1 MYAKEGG
8 TISSPS
14 PPTSASLTL
23 PGLSGTRTEAG
34 KAARFGL
41 SLPTGVLPPVLQ
53 ALNTLDLRAPTVEG
67 KPGSGLTPPGGGV
80 APPIPIRGVPAPIDT
95 VVPPLGWGQ
104 GSEAKPQGVV
114 SPFDELTP
122 GEGGGSPNDLDEVER
137 KHREEQRRQLETR
150 KKIEQQEQK
159 TIGIADQLCNGCG
172 DYVERQI
179 NSDYYRSLSDT
190 EKQLYLTNIY
200 RSLESGG
207 MGKDDLEGLTK
218 FTDKW
223 KADGSS
229 STYLVNMATF
239 IPNPFL
245 VAPVYGKYAG
255 DDRDLWQYG
264 SYRTTHSVVFDAAN
278 GEILAD
284 FSDTGITEKLEFWP
298 SWARTPVIDR
308 RTAPV
313 GDKGGFAEESSG
325 SQITM
330 LGDSMNPFIFNPVC
344 QGCLLDNS
352 IPSFAT

>member
-1 MYAKEGG
+1 
-8 TISSPS
+8 
-14 PPTSASLTL
+14 
-23 PGLSGTRTEAG
+23 
-34 KAARFGL
+34 
-41 SLPTGVLPPVLQ
+41 
-53 ALNTLDLRAPTVEG
+53 
-67 KPGSGLTPPGGGV
+67 
-80 APPIPIRGVPAPIDT
+80 
-95 VVPPLGWGQ
+95 
-104 GSEAKPQGVV
+104 
-114 SPFDELTP
+114 
-122 GEGGGSPNDLDEVER
+122 
-137 KHREEQRRQLETR
+137 
-150 KKIEQQEQK
+150 
-159 TIGIADQLCNGCG
+159 
-172 DYVERQI
+172 
-179 NSDYYRSLSDT
+179 
-190 EKQLYLTNIY
+190 
-200 RSLESGG
+200 

-229 STYLVNMATF
+229 SIYLVNMTTF

-284 FSDTGITEKLEFWP
+284 FSDTGITEKLELWP

-330 LGDSMNPFIFNPVC
+330 SGDSMNPFIFNPVC

-352 IPSFAT
+352 IDYRVTFNLSGGKVNNIDVFHDGFPGYELRVNGQHTYGYSPATPGDREGPFQLFGGLDVHKRINCDRNRPSKC